1 MTEESIQTEDPAVES
16 NNFGSR
22 SQMNERITIELP
34 EETKAALDEAVRE
47 EGVSPN
53 NFVAKALKDYL
64 FIRRF
69 RNLRERLLSE
79 TTETLTDQD
88 VFDRVS

>member
-1 MTEESIQTEDPAVES
+1 MSET
-16 NNFGSR
+16 
-22 SQMNERITIELP
+22 ITIELP

-64 FIRRF
+64 FIRCF
-69 RNLRERLLSE
+69 RNLRERMLSE
-79 TTETLTDQD
+79 TTGLLTDQD
-88 VFDRVS
+88 IFDHVS

>member
-1 MTEESIQTEDPAVES
+1 MSETI
-16 NNFGSR
+16 R
-22 SQMNERITIELP
+22 IELP

-47 EGVSPN
+47 EGVSAN

-69 RNLRERLLSE
+69 RSLRERMLSK
-79 TTETLTDQD
+79 TTEPLTDQD